1 MDNFKRDPK
10 LIEMRR
16 TVKSITTKYDRM
28 ADELIVKS
36 IRKEYPEYTLLTE
49 ESGRMERGSEYTW
62 VADSLDGTV
71 NYASG
76 NPLFCVNLALLRGG
90 EPILG
95 VSHAP
100 AIGELFLAE
109 KEGGAFLNESG
120 ISVSRTRGLK
130 RSYLFF
136 CEGGEKDRTRTG
148 RINATL
154 YPAVRDIRKLGSAG
168 IEAAWVACGRGD
180 AYVTTKIEPW
190 DVAAGVLLIRE
201 AGGEVTDFEGGGW
214 AARRADLVFSNGRV
228 HERILALVRN
238 L

>member
-28 ADELIVKS
+28 ADELMIRS
-36 IRKEYPEYTLLTE
+36 IRKEYPEYNLLTE

-109 KEGGAFLNESG
+109 KGGGAFLNGSG
-120 ISVSRTRGLK
+120 ISVSHTRGLK

-136 CEGGEKDRTRTG
+136 CEGGEKDRKRTG

-180 AYVTTKIEPW
+180 AYVTTRIEPW
-190 DVAAGVLLIRE
+190 DVAPGVLLVRE
-201 AGGEVTDFEGGGW
+201 SGGEVTDFGGGGW

-228 HERILALVRN
+228 HERILDLVRN